1 MSTSLLDADRDTH
14 IKIVVVALVTAIAI
28 SSLGIRA
35 YRANLELVF
44 SEGQPVV
51 RALTVSPTAPPGGSQ
66 LAGSA
71 AEPARDSI

>member
-14 IKIVVVALVTAIAI
+14 VKIVVVALIAAILMFL
-28 SSLGIRA
+28 LGISA
-35 YRANLELVF
+35 YRANPELAF
-44 SEGQPVV
+44 AEGQPVA
-51 RALTVSPTAPPGGSQ
+51 RALTVSPTAPPGEPQ